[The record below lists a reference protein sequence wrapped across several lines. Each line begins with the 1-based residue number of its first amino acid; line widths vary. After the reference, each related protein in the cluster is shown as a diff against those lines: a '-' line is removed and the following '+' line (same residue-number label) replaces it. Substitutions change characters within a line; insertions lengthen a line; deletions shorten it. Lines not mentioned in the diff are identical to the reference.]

1 MTPKIASVTASTL
14 PTNWLSTNPLELAA
28 WAAPLGSTPGSGLPR
43 LASPPIND
51 SSPARGRA
59 HIPMRVK
66 PEIFC
71 GGTLGSFSPDD
82 PWQIALGAIHTPPN
96 MRTLQDPDVV
106 SQVCCCQILRTQKS
120 SLPWRTA

>member
-14 PTNWLSTNPLELAA
+14 PTNWLRKYPLELAA

-59 HIPMRVK
+59 HIPVRIK

-71 GGTLGSFSPDD
+71 GGTIGSFLLRIPGRFVS
-82 PWQIALGAIHTPPN
+82 GATYTPQK
-96 MRTLQDPDVV
+96 RTLQAGDGG
-106 SQVCCCQILRTQKS
+106 
-120 SLPWRTA
+120 